1 VIEIDSMDKPKIDID
16 DVVAL
21 KLTAPQVKAAFLVA
35 YGKYENNDIAR
46 ACEVSPTTIR
56 NWKRNEYFEL
66 LVRHIRLIDLY
77 RNLDEYTQLK
87 KASIASVNKMME
99 RGLINDDVRELS
111 KNIDLVNNLLGV
123 FS

>member
-1 VIEIDSMDKPKIDID
+1 MDKPKIDID

-21 KLTAPQVKAAFLVA
+21 KLTATQVKAAFLVA

-46 ACEVSPTTIR
+46 TCEVSPPTIR

-87 KASIASVNKMME
+87 KASIASVNRLTRE
-99 RGLINDDVRELS
+99 GLINDDVRELS

-123 FS
+123 FR